1 MGEFQGCN
9 KWYPTKGWT
18 DVFFKLHS
26 YVCCSVT
33 NHVNQ
38 QTNNLKEIY
47 GEMYSSEEIILKH
60 VLICKN
66 VFLFIPSLIF
76 VVVSF
81 YPATMPGAAPCH
93 YVQHLLRG
101 DVWIPNGFWW
111 TG

>member
-1 MGEFQGCN
+1 
-9 KWYPTKGWT
+9 
-18 DVFFKLHS
+18 
-26 YVCCSVT
+26 
-33 NHVNQ
+33 
-38 QTNNLKEIY
+38 
-47 GEMYSSEEIILKH
+47 MYSSEEIILKH

-66 VFLFIPSLIF
+66 VFPFIPSFKF

>member
-18 DVFFKLHS
+18 DVFLPPLI
-26 YVCCSVT
+26 CDSVT